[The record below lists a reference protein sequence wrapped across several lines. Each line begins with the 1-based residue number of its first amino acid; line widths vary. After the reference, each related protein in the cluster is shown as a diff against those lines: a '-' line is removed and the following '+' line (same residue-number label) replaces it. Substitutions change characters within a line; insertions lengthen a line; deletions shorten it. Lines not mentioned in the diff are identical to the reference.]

1 MRPMLLTLLL
11 LASLPTFRQTA
22 DSSQPEGTISGTV
35 LNEHGQPFRGVA
47 VCTYMP
53 GAPSGS
59 KEVRGDCPVTTDEA
73 GQFRIDHMAMGTF
86 GVEAIKPEDGYVAF
100 AGTSVKEM
108 VTLTPSQSSATVVLK
123 LGPKPGVLLP
133 NVKDKLTGEPIMSF
147 QVSWEIS
154 EREISESPNRSYSG
168 GQTIEQGIKRAIVPP
183 EKFLLLTISARGYK
197 KWIYHDPSDPS
208 RPAFIRLQPGEE
220 KELLVELEP
229 QAPAAPSPQGR
240 IIGSVVN
247 DSNEPVGNAV
257 LCTSVVNANSAH
269 TSCGSQTADTQ
280 GHFDIIVPLETNR
293 VFAENPQAGYQ
304 RPNNPMQEGVHVKLS
319 EVEPV
324 AHVEI
329 KVGPRPAELT
339 LTVTDRATG
348 KPVDSFIVRWIRI
361 DDGPITATDSR
372 KSRVFVPPDVDL
384 LLTVQ
389 AAGYERWFYS
399 DVSAPS
405 RPILHL
411 ASGEQKT
418 ISVELDPR

>member
-11 LASLPTFRQTA
+11 LASLPTFPQTA
-22 DSSQPEGTISGTV
+22 DSSRPEGTISGTV
-35 LNEHGQPFRGVA
+35 LDEHGQPFKGVE
-47 VCTYMP
+47 VCTYMTD
-53 GAPSGS
+53 APSGS
-59 KEVRGDCPVTTDEA
+59 KEARGDCSVTTDEA
-73 GQFRIDHMAMGTF
+73 GQFRIDHVAMGTF

-100 AGTSVKEM
+100 AGTSVREM
-108 VTLTPSQSSATVVLK
+108 ATLTRSQSSATVVLK

-154 EREISESPNRSYSG
+154 ESPNRSYSG
-168 GQTIEQGIKRAIVPP
+168 GQTIEQGIKHAIVPP

-220 KELLVELEP
+220 KELLVGLEP

-257 LCTSVVNANSAH
+257 LCTSVVRTNSAH

-304 RPNNPMQEGVHVKLS
+304 RPNSPMQDGVPVKLS
-319 EVEPV
+319 ELEPV
-324 AHVEI
+324 AHVKI
-329 KVGPRPAELT
+329 KVGPRPAELI

-348 KPVDSFIVRWIRI
+348 KPVDSFFVRWIRI
-361 DDGPITATDSR
+361 DDGPIAATDSR
-372 KSRVFVPPDVDL
+372 KSRVLVPPDVEL

-405 RPILHL
+405 RPTLRL